1 MPIKTIEDC
10 IEFAIA
16 AIDGAY
22 GWVSETIA
30 LALIVLIFNFAIGWF
45 LQRLH
50 YRFESQNKIWQD
62 SFVRSLYKP
71 LSYYIWFFALVHV
84 LDLIAYRI
92 VTQATLENMHR
103 ILAIG
108 AIIALAWFLLRWK
121 KNVVQYMSMKSK
133 NHEIALDL
141 TKIDVLDK
149 IFTILILFTTVLL
162 LLEVTDRSVNT
173 LIAFGGV
180 GGLAIA
186 FASQE
191 MIANFFAGL
200 MIYTTHPFAKG
211 EWIHIPERNIEG
223 HVEEIGWY
231 MTRIKSL
238 DKRPLYV
245 PNSIFSKVVV
255 YNPSRM
261 THRQIKETL
270 NLRYSDMPVLKAI
283 MADIR
288 TLLQHHPD
296 IDRYMPI
303 VVHFTA
309 FGTYSLDLQIQAFS
323 PITESEN
330 FARAKDDVLFQ
341 IGAIIAKHGAEFAF
355 PTSNVLLPSE
365 LILEKKLV

>member
-1 MPIKTIEDC
+1 MPYKTIQQG

-22 GWVSETIA
+22 GWISETIA
-30 LALIVLIFNFAIGWF
+30 LALVVLIFNFVIGWL

-50 YRFESQNKIWQD
+50 YRFESQKKIWQD
-62 SFVRSLYKP
+62 SFVRALYKP
-71 LSYYIWFFALVHV
+71 LSYYIWFFALVHI

-92 VTQATLENMHR
+92 FTQATLENMHR
-103 ILAIG
+103 VLAVG
-108 AIIALAWFLLRWK
+108 AIFAVAWFFLRWK
-121 KNVVQYMSMKSK
+121 KNVVQFMIMKSK
-133 NHEIALDL
+133 NHEITLDL
-141 TKIDVLDK
+141 TKIDVIDK
-149 IFTILILFTTVLL
+149 IVTILILFITVLL
-162 LLEVTDRSVNT
+162 FLEIIERSVNT

-200 MIYTTHPFAKG
+200 MIYTTHPFSKG

-245 PNSIFSKVVV
+245 PNSVFSKVVV
-255 YNPSRM
+255 FNPSRM
-261 THRQIKETL
+261 SHRQIKETL
-270 NLRYSDMPVLKAI
+270 SLRFADMPVLKAVI
-283 MADIR
+283 ADIK

-296 IDRYMPI
+296 LDRYMPI
-303 VVHFTA
+303 MVHFIA
-309 FGTYSLDLQIQAFS
+309 FGSYSLDIQLQAFS
-323 PITESEN
+323 PIVETDS
-330 FARAKDDVLFQ
+330 FLRVKDDVLTQ
-341 IGAIIAKHGAEFAF
+341 IAAIIAKHGAEFAF
-355 PTSNVLLPSE
+355 PTSNVLLPHE
-365 LILEKKLV
+365 MAVR